1 MIGVEPVE
9 PVGAVDPVAVWRDF
23 RTVVVDRLDESRRQI
38 SEATGLPFS
47 RVRALRRLRF
57 GPLTHAALAEAT
69 MVDRPAATVTVD
81 DLCARGLVVRAV
93 HPTDR
98 RCKLVT
104 LTPAGWA
111 MLARADAVV
120 PAPPPGWADASP
132 EELAV
137 LARVVARVRAADPL
151 PGLPRTDERVPGS
164 TVDSIPVTH

>member
-1 MIGVEPVE
+1 MAGADPVE
-9 PVGAVDPVAVWRDF
+9 VWRDF
-23 RTVVVDRLDESRRQI
+23 RTLVVDRLDESRRQVA
-38 SEATGLPFS
+38 EVTGLPFS

-81 DLCARGLVVRAV
+81 DLCARGLVVREA

-104 LTPAGWA
+104 LTPAGWD

-120 PAPPPGWADASP
+120 PPPPPGWSDAPP

-137 LARVVARVRAADPL
+137 LARLVDRVRAK
-151 PGLPRTDERVPGS
+151 GLRDTALGHGLISRSPNELG
-164 TVDSIPVTH
+164 